1 MSKRK
6 SRKFGWE
13 AKDWYTVFAPEMF
26 GESKI
31 GETPADEPQKV
42 TGRVIETTVG
52 DLTGDFSKNNVKLY
66 FKINKV
72 SGNEAYT
79 QFIGHELTSDYIGS
93 LIRRRT
99 DRIDL
104 TVDVL
109 TQDGYKIRVKPI
121 LFTVKRGKSSQKKGL
136 RKKATEVIKTN
147 AKKMEYEQF
156 TQELV
161 TGQISS
167 EIYQTVK
174 SIYPLRRVEIRKS
187 EVTAEPEEIE
197 EIPEGFEEIAKEAGI
212 QIESEQR
219 KQKQKEQQKEQEQE
233 QEQEEQ

>member
-13 AKDWYTVFAPEMF
+13 AKDWYTVIASEMF

-31 GETPADEPQKV
+31 GETPADEPSKV

-52 DLTGDFSKNNVKLY
+52 DLTGDFSKNNVKIY

-79 QFIGHELTSDYIGS
+79 QFIGHELTSDYVGS

-99 DRIDL
+99 DKIDL

-109 TQDGYKIRVKPI
+109 TKDGYKIRVKPI
-121 LFTVKRGKSSQKKGL
+121 LFTVKRAKSSQKKGL
-136 RKKATEVIKTN
+136 RKKGTEVIKTK
-147 AKKMEYEQF
+147 AKTMDYSQF
-156 TQELV
+156 AQELV
-161 TGQISS
+161 TGKIASG
-167 EIYQTVK
+167 IYQTVK

-187 EVTAEPEEIE
+187 EVTAAPDEIE
-197 EIPEGFEEIAKEAGI
+197 EIPEGFEEIAEEAGI
-212 QIESEQR
+212 EVNETSET
-219 KQKQKEQQKEQEQE
+219 
-233 QEQEEQ
+233 EEETEETEE

>member
-13 AKDWYTVFAPEMF
+13 AKDWYTVMAPEIF
-26 GESKI
+26 GEDKI
-31 GETPADEPQKV
+31 GETPADEPSKV

-99 DRIDL
+99 DKIDL

-136 RKKATEVIKTN
+136 RKKATEVIKTK
-147 AKKMEYEQF
+147 AKTMEYQQF

-161 TGQISS
+161 TGQIAS

-187 EVTAEPEEIE
+187 EVTAQPDEIE
-197 EIPEGFEEIAKEAGI
+197 EIPEGFEETAEEAGI
-212 QIESEQR
+212 DIEKTEP
-219 KQKQKEQQKEQEQE
+219 
-233 QEQEEQ
+233 EETEPEETEPEETEPEK